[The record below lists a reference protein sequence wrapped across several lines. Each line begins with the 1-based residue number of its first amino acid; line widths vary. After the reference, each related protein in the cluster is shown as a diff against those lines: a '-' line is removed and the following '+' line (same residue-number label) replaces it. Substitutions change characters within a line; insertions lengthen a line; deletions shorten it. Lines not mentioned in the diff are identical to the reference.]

1 LPIVSTNPAHQAQHW
16 RFYATQKRK
25 SVALGL
31 WSIPEGGKWHA
42 TQVIRVRERLA
53 QHTPF

>member
-1 LPIVSTNPAHQAQHW
+1 MRNIADFIP
-16 RFYATQKRK
+16 RKRK